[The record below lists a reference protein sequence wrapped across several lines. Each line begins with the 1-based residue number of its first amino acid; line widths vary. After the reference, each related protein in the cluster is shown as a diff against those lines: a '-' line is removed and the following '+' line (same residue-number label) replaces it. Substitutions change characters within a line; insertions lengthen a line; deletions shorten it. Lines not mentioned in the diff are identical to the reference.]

1 MKKTYPI
8 RNGMSGAMALFF
20 CSTLLLCGTLFSGCK
35 KINSAKPSA
44 EMEEEE
50 VVYAVTGYKTVTGNL
65 DDYLE
70 FGGDV
75 SSVSA
80 VDVIPDMAGKISS
93 IKVNVGDMVKKDDVI
108 AYVDASRPGM
118 NYKASPV
125 KAPISG
131 RIISFTPMLGTTVS
145 QSMAIAKISNTDEL
159 EIKVSVPERFISR
172 IHNNQMASVS
182 LDAYPGVTFYA
193 TIFEV
198 SPVLDTSTRTMDVK
212 LRLTK
217 KDERI
222 KVGMYAR
229 IHLVTETVKN
239 ATVIPSSCVVTR
251 DEKPYV
257 FVISSDSK
265 QASLRSVTVG
275 MTVDNK
281 SEIVSGL
288 SEGEVIVIKG
298 QSLLNDG
305 AKINVISMQE

>member
-1 MKKTYPI
+1 MKKNYRIWFLSVIIPAYI
-8 RNGMSGAMALFF
+8 I
-20 CSTLLLCGTLFSGCK
+20 GTSAITGCK
-35 KINSAKPSA
+35 KPAAVPA
-44 EMEEEE
+44 TAPVEEE
-50 VVYAVTGYKTVTGNL
+50 VIYAVTGYKTSVGNL

-93 IKVNVGDMVKKDDVI
+93 IKVNVGDMVRKDDVI

-131 RIISFTPMLGTTVS
+131 RIISFTPMLGATVS
-145 QSMAIAKISNTDEL
+145 QAMAIAKISNTDEL
-159 EIKVSVPERFISR
+159 EIKMSVPERFISR
-172 IHNNQMASVS
+172 IHNNQTASIAF
-182 LDAYPGVTFYA
+182 DAYPGVVFYA
-193 TIFEV
+193 QIHEV

-212 LRLTK
+212 LRMMEN
-217 KDERI
+217 DDRI
-222 KVGMYAR
+222 KVGMFAR

-239 ATVIPSSCVVTR
+239 ATVIPAASIITR
-251 DEKPYV
+251 DGKPYV
-257 FVISSDSK
+257 FVISSDSAN
-265 QASLRSVTVG
+265 ASLRSVTVG

-281 SEIVSGL
+281 SEIISGL
-288 SEGEVIVIKG
+288 SEGEVIVVKG

>member
-1 MKKTYPI
+1 MNKTYYTLKSFI
-8 RNGMSGAMALFF
+8 ALAAGFAL
-20 CSTLLLCGTLFSGCK
+20 CSILAGCNK
-35 KINSAKPSA
+35 KNAPA
-44 EMEEEE
+44 APAAPVEEEII
-50 VVYAVTGYKTVTGNL
+50 YAVTGYKTSIGNL

-80 VDVIPDMAGKISS
+80 VDVIPDMAGKISNIMVS
-93 IKVNVGDMVKKDDVI
+93 VGDMVKKDQII

-145 QSMAIAKISNTDEL
+145 QAMGIAKISNTDEL
-159 EIKVSVPERFISR
+159 EIKMSVPERFISR
-172 IHNNQMASVS
+172 IHNNQTATIAF
-182 LDAYPGVTFYA
+182 DAYPGVTFYA
-193 TIFEV
+193 KIFEV

-212 LRLTK
+212 LRMME

-229 IHLVTETVKN
+229 IHLVTDTVKN
-239 ATVIPSSCVVTR
+239 ATVIPSACIVTR
-251 DEKPYV
+251 DGKPYV
-257 FVISSDSK
+257 FIVNSGSNST
-265 QASLRSVTVG
+265 ASLRAITVG

-281 SEIVSGL
+281 SEIISGL
-288 SEGEVIVIKG
+288 SEGDIIVMKG